1 MLSAQ
6 SRADLERRTAL
17 IPLKRMGTA
26 ADVARLVLF
35 LLSDESAYISGAE
48 ISIDG
53 ALSL

>member
-1 MLSAQ
+1 
-6 SRADLERRTAL
+6 
-17 IPLKRMGTA
+17 MGTA
-26 ADVARLVLF
+26 ADVAHLVLF